1 MVLAT
6 ALISL
11 LSIYTTYYVVNSFV
25 ENALKQYNINL
36 KGNGLNLTQLL
47 GGLSKA
53 GKIDSDQGSSQA
65 QLDGGDVNPNAA
77 ADATNTTGEQHDGT
91 SDKQGEGIAEG
102 ETPGLGTTDEET
114 SIPVEGSTSDPFD
127 QDAVEVWNQSS
138 GNSQQSTEG
147 RKDIVMSPEEL
158 QQKKDQMGDADKM
171 EVFSILTTKLPQEE
185 VQKISLFIENGI
197 TEQELEEVKTI
208 LAKYLKDDEYEKLLN
223 ILQKH

>member
-1 MVLAT
+1 MPRTLILVRKLDTGRKGILMKFVSWIGKMVLVT

-25 ENALKQYNINL
+25 EKALKQYNINL
-36 KGNGLNLTQLL
+36 TGSGLNLKQLL

-53 GKIDSDQGSSQA
+53 GKANPNEGSSQA
-65 QLDGGDVNPNAA
+65 QLDGG
-77 ADATNTTGEQHDGT
+77 E
-91 SDKQGEGIAEG
+91 
-102 ETPGLGTTDEET
+102 EET
-114 SIPVEGSTSDPFD
+114 TVPVEGDTTDPFG
-127 QDAVEVWNQSS
+127 QDAVEAWNQSS
-138 GNSQQSTEG
+138 GNSQQGAEG

-158 QQKKDQMGDADKM
+158 QKKKDQMGDADKM

-208 LAKYLKDDEYEKLLN
+208 LAKYLKDNEYEKLLN
-223 ILQKH
+223 ILKK